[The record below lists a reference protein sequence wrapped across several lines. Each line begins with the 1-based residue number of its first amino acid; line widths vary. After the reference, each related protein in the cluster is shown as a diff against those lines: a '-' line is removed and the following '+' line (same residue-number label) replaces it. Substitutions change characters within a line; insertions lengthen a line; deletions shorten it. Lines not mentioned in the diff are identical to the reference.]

1 MSKYLR
7 DTFSDFWAS
16 KVSKIGVFFLFI
28 VITISIYT
36 LITFPL
42 DYGIRYWNNPKYWVD
57 NPKAAMPQW
66 VNSFLGG
73 GLLDHQIISTSV
85 PQRSYPSGIY
95 YMKFYE
101 HVFDLKVDQ
110 FPTFLT
116 LKLENLV
123 YYSSRAPTI
132 KLFVTRPDNRTIE
145 LYRLVVEAPLPAEQ
159 PPYVRYV
166 GEPKRILLSGETQL
180 SYFLSEFLLKEYNVT
195 LEPSEVTKIGG
206 YEKVIFGELYGDN
219 FRPLKGKYVFTIL
232 LYTLDSRDQIG
243 KTTIIIGGQIY
254 GFMGTDILG
263 RDLSQGLL
271 FGFPVAL
278 LIGFIT
284 SVLTTIIGAS
294 LGIISGYVG
303 GRLDD
308 AIQRVSDIM
317 NNLPQLPL
325 LIFLTF
331 IFGGKLWVI
340 VTVLVAFGWPT
351 LVIVIRSMILQI
363 KSSSFIEAAISLGA
377 SRWRIMARHIF
388 PQVAPYILS
397 QMIFYTPSAILSEA
411 ALSFLGLGDPSIPTW
426 GQILEYGF
434 RNGAVFLGY
443 WWWILPPG
451 LLIVF
456 SAVTFVFIALG
467 LEPVVNPKL
476 KRWR

>member
-1 MSKYLR
+1 MR
-7 DTFSDFWAS
+7 DIFSDFWAS

-28 VITISIYT
+28 VIVASIYT

-42 DYGIRYWNNPKYWVD
+42 DYGVRYWNNPKYWVD

-73 GLLDHQIISTSV
+73 CLLDHQIISTTI

-116 LKLENLV
+116 LKLEKIV
-123 YYSSRAPTI
+123 YYSSRTPTI
-132 KLFVTRPDNRTIE
+132 KLFVTRPDNKTIE

-159 PPYVRYV
+159 PPFVRYV
-166 GEPKRILLSGETQL
+166 EEPKRILLSGEIQL
-180 SYFLSEFLLKEYNVT
+180 SYFLSEFLLKEYNIT
-195 LEPSEVTKIGG
+195 FEPSEVTKIG
-206 YEKVIFGELYGDN
+206 YEKVIFGEPYGDN
-219 FRPLKGKYVFTIL
+219 FRPLKGKYIFTIL
-232 LYTLDSRDQIG
+232 LYALDSRDQIG
-243 KTTIIIGGQIY
+243 RTTIIIGGQIY
-254 GFMGTDILG
+254 GFMGTDALG

-271 FGFPVAL
+271 FGFPIAL

-294 LGIISGYVG
+294 LGIIGGYMG

-308 AIQRVSDIM
+308 AIQRISDIM

-331 IFGGKLWVI
+331 VFGGRLWVI
-340 VTVLVAFGWPT
+340 VTVLVAFGWST
-351 LVIVIRSMILQI
+351 LVIVVRSMILQI

-377 SRWRIMARHIF
+377 SKWRIMAKHIF

>member
-7 DTFSDFWAS
+7 NTFSDFWAS

-28 VITISIYT
+28 VITVSIYT

-42 DYGIRYWNNPKYWVD
+42 DYGVRYWNNPKYWVD

-116 LKLENLV
+116 LKLEKLV
-123 YYSSRAPTI
+123 YYSSRTPTI
-132 KLFVTRPDNRTIE
+132 KLFVTRPDNKTIE
-145 LYRLVVEAPLPAEQ
+145 LYRLVAEAPLPDEH
-159 PPYVRYV
+159 PPYVRYAE
-166 GEPKRILLSGETQL
+166 EPKRILLSGETQL
-180 SYFLSEFLLKEYNVT
+180 SYFLSEFLLKEYHVT
-195 LEPSEVTKIGG
+195 FEPSEVTKIG
-206 YEKVIFGELYGDN
+206 YEKVIFGELYEDN
-219 FRPLKGKYVFTIL
+219 FRPLKGKYIFTVL
-232 LYTLDSRDQIG
+232 LHTLDSRDQIG

-284 SVLTTIIGAS
+284 SVLTTVIGAS
-294 LGIISGYVG
+294 LGIIGGYIG

-308 AIQRVSDIM
+308 AIQRISDIM

-340 VTVLVAFGWPT
+340 VTVLVAFGWST
-351 LVIVIRSMILQI
+351 LVIVVRSMILQI
-363 KSSSFIEAAISLGA
+363 KSSSLIEAAISLGA
-377 SRWRIMARHIF
+377 SKWRIMAKHIF